1 VQDGEKPAHGQ
12 HTHAPIHPASPRK
25 LISSRS
31 GLFGAVFD
39 EIVARR
45 VDAVA
50 MDADDLPGYAAR
62 LYDQHLATAAPRV
75 GSWDWLERDGA
86 GARSDVVVQAL
97 RDKRSAVADAQ
108 RRGAVRA
115 DLPAETLLTMVLALS
130 RTGVWDPPASDPV
143 AHRAAITQCV
153 ARLLCPTCGDM
164 WRADV
169 RQGGRGTCRGG
180 RPTLARR

>member
-75 GSWDWLERDGA
+75 GPA
-86 GARSDVVVQAL
+86 C
-97 RDKRSAVADAQ
+97 Q
-108 RRGAVRA
+108 RPRRPPRGHHAVRRQA
-115 DLPAETLLTMVLALS
+115 ALPDL
-130 RTGVWDPPASDPV
+130 R
-143 AHRAAITQCV
+143 
-153 ARLLCPTCGDM
+153 
-164 WRADV
+164 
-169 RQGGRGTCRGG
+169 
-180 RPTLARR
+180 